1 MKTLVRWE
9 CEKHSHMM
17 LSVIKM
23 WVIWSWITRARQWGS
38 RGDDPIRA
46 LSRGRWLLRSFSH
59 FPFFLKSKML
69 YGHDSWLRLKFTT
82 SLQKGLFLKV
92 KGKIWNRSC
101 SKKAGARCWALLEGL
116 QEPDHSVVMMP
127 FICGKLT
134 YMFYGYV
141 FKMLPP
147 AGPFSLCSD
156 HSSSRLTSYWSI
168 AGSCWQK
175 VMFER

>member
-92 KGKIWNRSC
+92 KGKITSGTGAVQKKRALAVELYWRVFKSQITRSLWCHSYAANWLTCSMVMC
-101 SKKAGARCWALLEGL
+101 SKCRRQPARSPSVRIIHHHDLLHTE
-116 QEPDHSVVMMP
+116 
-127 FICGKLT
+127 
-134 YMFYGYV
+134 V
-141 FKMLPP
+141 FQVAVGRK
-147 AGPFSLCSD
+147 
-156 HSSSRLTSYWSI
+156 
-168 AGSCWQK
+168 
-175 VMFER
+175 

>member
-82 SLQKGLFLKV
+82 SLQKGFFWKW
-92 KGKIWNRSC
+92 KGKSHLEPELFKKSGRS
-101 SKKAGARCWALLEGL
+101 LLSSIG
-116 QEPDHSVVMMP
+116 
-127 FICGKLT
+127 G
-134 YMFYGYV
+134 
-141 FKMLPP
+141 
-147 AGPFSLCSD
+147 
-156 HSSSRLTSYWSI
+156 SSRARSLGRYDAIHMRQTDLHVLWLCVQNAAASQPI
-168 AGSCWQK
+168 LPLFGSFIITTYFILKYC
-175 VMFER
+175 R